1 MYSCKFSLLCQ
12 LALLTL
18 WTAWILGRM
27 YSPRRWKHSSDFPLP
42 LDMIASRS
50 CQRFCLLHIH
60 ATNRPLYHY
69 WVGIWWLLWLLEYT
83 ELVVVCMEPAWDNLC
98 CVTWCFILL
107 EVAIRRWLYC
117 GRKGMH
123 TVSSS
128 TRLLG
133 CGTSEMLSWYLGAY
147 CVPRKCC
154 PQPNT
159 TTSSHGSI

>member
-83 ELVVVCMEPAWDNLC
+83 ELVVVCMEPAWDNLG